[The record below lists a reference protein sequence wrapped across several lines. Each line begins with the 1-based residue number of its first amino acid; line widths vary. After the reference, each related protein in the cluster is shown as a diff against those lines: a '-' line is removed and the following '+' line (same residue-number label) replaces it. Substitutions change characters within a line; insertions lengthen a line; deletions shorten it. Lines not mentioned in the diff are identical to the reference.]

1 MRPHKRELILQAAF
15 EVVERD
21 GVAELTIE
29 AVAEKCGLTRA
40 GVQYHFGTRELLFQ
54 AVQEWRAVR
63 WDGLL
68 RDKLGREPET
78 ATLDE
83 RLAAYAEVSVE
94 PASTGELLLMLEASR
109 RPEHR
114 QPYGEVAQHWL
125 PDLSQISPDDP
136 VAVTRLLAQ
145 VASDGLW
152 VTDSIGEPIPAALRK
167 AISARI
173 IALISDDSS
182 ANGPTP
188 SS

>member
-1 MRPHKRELILQAAF
+1 MRPHKRDVILRAAF
-15 EVVERD
+15 EVIERD

-29 AVAEKCGLTRA
+29 AVAGECGLTRA

-68 RDKLGREPET
+68 RDKLGADPAA

-83 RLAAYAEVSVE
+83 RLAAYAEVSEE

-114 QPYGEVAQHWL
+114 HAYGEVAQHWL
-125 PDLSQISPDDP
+125 PDLSQISPDDSA
-136 VAVTRLLAQ
+136 AVTRLLVQ

-152 VTDSIGEPIPAALRK
+152 VADSIGSPIPAALRK

-173 IALISDDSS
+173 IALISHDVSTGGTDP
-182 ANGPTP
+182 GC
-188 SS
+188 